1 MLFVN
6 PRNTERS
13 TCYAKKVVL
22 TDDTDDKR
30 GHKGEQVEK
39 KLCSR
44 ACKPADIS

>member
-13 TCYAKKVVL
+13 KRYAKMVGL
-22 TDDTDDKR
+22 TDDTDKR
-30 GHKGEQVEK
+30 GHNCEQVKK

-44 ACKPADIS
+44 VCKPADIS